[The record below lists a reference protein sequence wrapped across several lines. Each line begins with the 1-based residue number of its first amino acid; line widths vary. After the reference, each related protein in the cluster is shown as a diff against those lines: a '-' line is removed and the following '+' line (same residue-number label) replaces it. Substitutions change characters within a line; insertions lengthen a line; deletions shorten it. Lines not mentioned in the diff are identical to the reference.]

1 MNICEEEQLEEK
13 FNEITDQ
20 IGYLLLDFLLISLK
34 KINIENQVFKSYE
47 DCKLETYCDK
57 DFFKNQ
63 QGTDSKVTP

>member
-1 MNICEEEQLEEK
+1 MNIIEEEQLEEK

-47 DCKLETYCDK
+47 DGKLEMYCDK
-57 DFFKNQ
+57 DFFKKST
-63 QGTDSKVTP
+63 GG